1 MEHASYNDI
10 RESARSFMAT
20 AQPTPDGP
28 GHGPDATL
36 CECIAPYGY
45 ILRTVQR
52 KWATSELDEFLH
64 SVMKES
70 AESAH
75 RGFEL
80 IDFVAAEAL
89 LGLMKANSRAIELK
103 AGRGA
108 PAAAHS
114 WRDSYV
120 P

>member
-1 MEHASYNDI
+1 MEHTSYNEI

-20 AQPTPDGP
+20 AQPAPDAS
-28 GHGPDATL
+28 GPDATL

-64 SVMKES
+64 GLMKES
-70 AESAH
+70 AETAH

-89 LGLMKANSRAIELK
+89 LGLMKANVHAIELK
-103 AGRGA
+103 ASQGT
-108 PAAAHS
+108 PAAVRH
-114 WRDSYV
+114 WHDGYV
-120 P
+120 A

>member
-20 AQPTPDGP
+20 AQPAPD

-89 LGLMKANSRAIELK
+89 LSLMKANAHAIELK
-103 AGRGA
+103 ASHRA
-108 PAAAHS
+108 PAAARNWH
-114 WRDSYV
+114 DGYV

>member
-1 MEHASYNDI
+1 MEHTSYNEI

-20 AQPTPDGP
+20 AQPAHDAN
-28 GHGPDATL
+28 GPDAAL
-36 CECIAPYGY
+36 CECIASYGY

-70 AESAH
+70 AESAN

-89 LGLMKANSRAIELK
+89 LGLMKANAHAIELK
-103 AGRGA
+103 ASLGA
-108 PAAAHS
+108 PTAARNWH
-114 WRDSYV
+114 DGYV